1 MINSQIQNILVKFIN
16 NEANITELE
25 ILDKWLASSEN
36 TTIFNHFIEIEY
48 LTACSINMEKYNIDK
63 AKIEISKKIKA
74 TKRQKKLMIYKR
86 MSIAASII
94 LFIGLGY
101 TFLNESFHK
110 NQDTINNTPTIITK
124 TITPGS
130 SKAILT
136 LSNGNQ
142 VSLTKDQ
149 TFKNKYVISDGETLT
164 YESEKVKENEIIE
177 YNDLTIPR
185 GGEYF
190 VVLADGSKVW
200 LNSESKLKYPTTF
213 IDGEERNIE
222 LVYGEAYFEISPSSE
237 HKGSEFNV
245 ITKGQKVNVIG
256 TEFNI
261 RAYNDESVIATTLI
275 GGKIQIEKNKTK
287 QILLPN
293 QQAKININSNIIA
306 VSTIDVLNE
315 IAWVKGLFS
324 FEEARLDDMMKT
336 LSRWYN
342 IDVVFENSS
351 RKEFEFTG
359 LLERTKTIE
368 DILNIIKRTSENDE
382 ITFDIAETIIIIK

>member
-1 MINSQIQNILVKFIN
+1 MINSKIQNILIKFIN

-25 ILDKWLASSEN
+25 LLDKWLTSPEN
-36 TTIFNHFIEIEY
+36 VSVFNHFIEIEY
-48 LTACSINMEKYNIDK
+48 LTVCSINMEKYNIDK

-74 TKRQKKLMIYKR
+74 TRRQKKLIVFKR
-86 MSIAASII
+86 ISIAASIM
-94 LFIGLGY
+94 LFVGLGY
-101 TFLNESFHK
+101 SFLNESFIQ
-110 NQDTINNTPTIITK
+110 NQGTISNAPTIITK

-136 LSNGNQ
+136 LGNGNQ

-149 TFKNKYVISDGETLT
+149 TYKNKDVTSDGETLT
-164 YESEKVKENEIIE
+164 YESEKVKKREPIE

-185 GGEYF
+185 GGKYF
-190 VVLADGSKVW
+190 IVLADGSKVW
-200 LNSESKLKYPTTF
+200 LNSESKLKYPTKF

-237 HKGSEFNV
+237 HNGSEFNV
-245 ITKGQKVNVIG
+245 ITKNQKVNVIG

-261 RAYNDESVIATTLI
+261 KAYNDESFIATTLI
-275 GGKIQIEKNKTK
+275 GGKILIEKNNTK

-293 QQAKININSNIIA
+293 QQAKTNIDSNIINI
-306 VSTIDVLNE
+306 STIDVSNE

-324 FEEARLDDMMKT
+324 FEEAKLDDMMKT

-359 LLERTKTIE
+359 ILERTKTIE
-368 DILNIIKRTSENDE
+368 DIIDIIKKTSKNDE